1 MKLRASVNT
10 SGARNMIVQKAGRI
24 SKATNDAL
32 RKAGEQEVQ
41 RTRQRIAEEKR
52 SPDGVAWRPWS
63 LATLRQRTR
72 EGTTAGGL
80 LNRTGA
86 LINSI
91 AYKITQS
98 TLTVF
103 SSAPYAKYLQLGT
116 NKMPARPF
124 IGWSQAGVNSVR
136 EYLKSITK

>member
-1 MKLRASVNT
+1 MKLRASVNS
-10 SGARNMIVQKAGRI
+10 SGARNTIVQKAGRI
-24 SKATNDAL
+24 TKGTNEAL

-41 RTRQRIAEEKR
+41 RTQQRIAQEKR

-63 LATLRQRTR
+63 LATLRQRSR
-72 EGTTAGGL
+72 EGTLAGGL

-91 AYKITQS
+91 AFKLTQG

-103 SSAPYAKYLQLGT
+103 SSATYAKYLQLGT
-116 NKMPARPF
+116 SRMPARPF
-124 IGWSQAGVNSVR
+124 IGWSQQGVNSVR
-136 EYLKSITK
+136 EYIKSFTK

>member
-1 MKLRASVNT
+1 
-10 SGARNMIVQKAGRI
+10 MIVQKAGRI
-24 SKATNDAL
+24 SKATNEAL
-32 RKAGEQEVQ
+32 RKAGEEEVRRTQQ
-41 RTRQRIAEEKR
+41 RLATEKR
-52 SPDGVAWRPWS
+52 TPDGQPWAPWS

-72 EGTTAGGL
+72 EGTLAGGL

-91 AYKITQS
+91 AFKITQA

-116 NKMPARPF
+116 GKMPARPF
-124 IGWSQAGVNSVR
+124 IGWSKDGVNSVR